1 MPKYNPKDA
10 RDARKRHER
19 RYVKP
24 VKEKKP
30 LKNLKVLGFL
40 IGVVVVGISLI
51 VFSQDTIDFF
61 NPSEEENNSIPINS
75 SYRNIQGS
83 TVRLSSY
90 RGKIVIIYFHSL
102 INFNCDIP
110 NNAIAGIEDD
120 YSNDLVVITI
130 SMDPGDSNSE
140 LINWR
145 NNLNA
150 NWILVRDDNVHDYCS
165 EWDYHRSPFA
175 IIIDQN
181 GYFVTNVKQIYS
193 FNNDVRTQ
201 IVSLL

>member
-40 IGVVVVGISLI
+40 IGVVVVAISLI
-51 VFSQDTIDFF
+51 VFSQDTVDFF

-102 INFNCDIP
+102 INANCDIP

-130 SMDPGDSNSE
+130 SMESGDSNSE
-140 LINWR
+140 LIN
-145 NNLNA
+145 
-150 NWILVRDDNVHDYCS
+150 
-165 EWDYHRSPFA
+165 
-175 IIIDQN
+175 
-181 GYFVTNVKQIYS
+181 
-193 FNNDVRTQ
+193 
-201 IVSLL
+201 